1 MGTHQQLVRI
11 SWDMLLQV
19 CVPDGLLSGDLFTC
33 EAEGQSFDVSVPE
46 GCCGGQ
52 VLEVD
57 LPVVQETP
65 SCQDMPLGDVLAEA
79 SPGMTLV
86 ELVVPE
92 ECYPGME
99 FCVQWGEN
107 EFTLAVPEGCEPGQ
121 LISVELPVIEDPPVG
136 MPRSR
141 KNSSYSL
148 DTQQA
153 YEEQAALQQ
162 QQQALELQLALQEHQ
177 LPAQAQLDVRGAR
190 TALPSGGKFFTGQV
204 LEVMRSDGS
213 WSNVRRPPPSPPHYP
228 PTSRAHNA
236 QHGQHAPPALRS
248 SPAEPRPC
256 SPAAGQNSRLGG
268 RRGHLHGHPRG
279 QWDDQVVRY
288 VETTARM
295 AGQQ

>member
-213 WSNVRRPPPSPPHYP
+213 WSNVRRPLPHPLPTPQPLTRTTHSTASTLRPPSDQTRPR
-228 PTSRAHNA
+228 RAR
-236 QHGQHAPPALRS
+236 APPRQAKIVDW
-248 SPAEPRPC
+248 E
-256 SPAAGQNSRLGG
+256 AGGDTYTVTLEDSGM
-268 RRGHLHGHPRG
+268 
-279 QWDDQVVRY
+279 
-288 VETTARM
+288 TK
-295 AGQQ
+295 